1 MLTDSEYYLA
11 LKRIRELFY
20 LSLDTHRKDELNKLV
35 SMIIEYEK
43 RLLEE

>member
-11 LKRIRELFY
+11 LERIKILFEAEPDTPEGEELI
-20 LSLDTHRKDELNKLV
+20 KLV
-35 SMIIEYEK
+35 NMVIEYEK